1 MRGCT
6 PHFQTLKE
14 GVNRNTLGLK
24 QNDSDLSEQQL
35 KVLRLGDPLFSADQ
49 YKKGRV
55 SGSTAAS
62 ISSNS
67 KNEKTFA
74 DNALSHVV
82 LSPGDVLYHPAGT
95 SFLFSFP
102 LPHSLSLPTV
112 TIYFFN
118 SMFFKLYPVCI
129 SLGFNLSY
137 PIPFALILSILYRPI
152 DVSNIYLFIPLFI
165 HYFMN
170 SFTFSFYIF
179 LTNSTSLYFRW
190 I

>member
-49 YKKGRV
+49 YKKRRV

-67 KNEKTFA
+67 KNEKTFT

-129 SLGFNLSY
+129 SLGLNLSY

-152 DVSNIYLFIPLFI
+152 DVSNVYLFLYSLITSLSHLHF
-165 HYFMN
+165 
-170 SFTFSFYIF
+170 FYIF
-179 LTNSTSLYFRW
+179 RTNSTSLYFR
-190 I
+190 

>member
-1 MRGCT
+1 MQISTRNAESVIQLQL
-6 PHFQTLKE
+6 HF
-14 GVNRNTLGLK
+14 
-24 QNDSDLSEQQL
+24 
-35 KVLRLGDPLFSADQ
+35 LRTRKM
-49 YKKGRV
+49 KKKIR
-55 SGSTAAS
+55 TMPCRM
-62 ISSNS
+62 
-67 KNEKTFA
+67 
-74 DNALSHVV
+74 LY
-82 LSPGDVLYHPAGT
+82 LYHPAGT
-95 SFLFSFP
+95 SFLFSFPLP

-129 SLGFNLSY
+129 SLGLNLSY

-165 HYFMN
+165 HYFIN